1 MITGVEQRFGDASA
15 AATQVIL
22 SGHLLSPDEGTEP
35 GSGEPPRFT
44 FEPGEVTPVQFRELV
59 AGSSFNLAGPV
70 EDEATREV
78 QDDGGRWEVWGRG
91 DWSTFTGTEGDLEL
105 DGSVITSTLGTDYR
119 RDRLLVGLALAYSSG
134 AGTFRVEDGDA
145 GDLSGSMLSV
155 HPYVRLAL
163 RERLAV
169 WSTLGFGALG
179 ELGLDPDGVPAIA
192 TDMGML
198 FGAFGAQGA
207 LLPADAAGG
216 LQLTA
221 NADALLLTARADDA
235 DGLVRA
241 TANVVRLRLLLEAGV
256 SDLSLLG
263 GSLTPTIA
271 LGVRYDDGD
280 AEVGAGMTVGGT
292 LGYVLPAWGLGI
304 TANGQG
310 LLLHRDAGFEEWT
323 VGGALRFDPGA
334 PGRGLA
340 LGLTPTWG
348 SASTDA
354 RRLWTAPD
362 ASILAPAAV
371 PRSSPATL
379 RLEGSIDYGIDV
391 PGGTI
396 TPFAGFSGSPV
407 DGESA
412 DLAPGRAPANGV
424 RLLPG
429 GRGHPHGAVSRASR
443 AHAGTVRQ
451 PAVPMTPPVGPRTV
465 PAILIVDGGDSGA
478 RLAQSLRHIGYQV
491 CGVAALVL
499 SLHCSGTRCGWR
511 HHRDADRVSG
521 RVEGSR
527 GRADEGGGAAPARRA
542 GAGRCSTPPAMPS
555 PARVALY
562 RTLLVWW
569 ANCRDSGTRC
579 GWRHHRDAD
588 RVSGPK
594 EVEAEQMKAE
604 VLRLRGEHAAGV
616 RVDSAGR
623 RWRHHGADPGR
634 ERHRKGVGGA
644 LLTRQQPSAWR
655 RSGTSTDGAT
665 SRSSR

>member
-22 SGHLLSPDEGTEP
+22 SGHLLSPDEGAEH
-35 GSGEPPRFT
+35 GSGEPPQFT
-44 FEPGEVTPVQFRELV
+44 FEPSEVTPVQFRELV
-59 AGSSFNLAGPV
+59 AGSSFNLAAPV

-78 QDDGGRWEVWGRG
+78 QGDGGRWGVWGRG

-241 TANVVRLRLLLEAGV
+241 TANVVRLRLLLEVGV

-323 VGGALRFDPGA
+323 VGGSLRFDPGA

-379 RLEGSIDYGIDV
+379 RLEGSIDYDGIDV

-396 TPFAGFSGSPV
+396 TAFAGFSGSPV
-407 DGESA
+407 DGEA
-412 DLAPGRAPANGV
+412 RTW
-424 RLLPG
+424 RLG
-429 GRGHPHGAVSRASR
+429 GRLQMESGFSIAVE
-443 AHAGTVRQ
+443 GTRTEHY
-451 PAVPMTPPVGPRTV
+451 PAPPEHTLG
-465 PAILIVDGGDSGA
+465 LSG
-478 RLAQSLRHIGYQV
+478 SLRF
-491 CGVAALVL
+491 
-499 SLHCSGTRCGWR
+499 R
-511 HHRDADRVSG
+511 
-521 RVEGSR
+521 
-527 GRADEGGGAAPARRA
+527 
-542 GAGRCSTPPAMPS
+542 
-555 PARVALY
+555 
-562 RTLLVWW
+562 
-569 ANCRDSGTRC
+569 
-579 GWRHHRDAD
+579 
-588 RVSGPK
+588 
-594 EVEAEQMKAE
+594 
-604 VLRLRGEHAAGV
+604 
-616 RVDSAGR
+616 
-623 RWRHHGADPGR
+623 
-634 ERHRKGVGGA
+634 
-644 LLTRQQPSAWR
+644 
-655 RSGTSTDGAT
+655 
-665 SRSSR
+665 